1 MLIVPALTYYTLPST
16 QPLTNVQRGPTTV
29 LSSAS
34 MMEGPFTAAA
44 ILDSSWVKMEPAV
57 QVSHKCEGKGE
68 RREGNTK
75 NKWRNRI

>member
-16 QPLTNVQRGPTTV
+16 QPLTNVQRGHTTV

-34 MMEGPFTAAA
+34 MMEETFTAAA
-44 ILDSSWVKMEPAV
+44 MLGSSWVKIEPAV

-68 RREGNTK
+68 RKEGGEHK
-75 NKWRNRI
+75 K